1 MDKKFNFTKK
11 DIDAL
16 PIPTKGKSCLTF
28 SDSTEK
34 GLKLYITPNGA
45 KTFFIR
51 KTINRKDEKI
61 IIGPYPDLTISQA
74 RDKARVLKGNIANGS
89 NPAEEKRKLN
99 KDMTINEFFDYYIQK
114 HSLVNKR
121 PNSIKA
127 EKSLYNNYIKN
138 FIGFKKMTV
147 VTKNDIERLLRY
159 LLNANMKTTYNR
171 VISLLSG
178 MYNRAIE
185 WGYPEANPVKDI
197 KKVKEKSRDR
207 FIQPDELPRFFD
219 ELNKEPNQVFRNY
232 ILLSLYTGQRRSN
245 VLAMKWSQIDL
256 KLGIWFIPIT
266 KNGESMDCP
275 LTLKAIELLKEI
287 KKTSSSDWVFP
298 SETSASGHYE
308 EPKRAW
314 HNLLKRSGIENL
326 RLHDLR
332 RTLGSYQAIN
342 GSSLQ
347 IIGKSLGHKSM
358 QSTQVYARLMN
369 DPIRNSTNSA
379 IDKMLEYAGENN
391 E

>member
-1 MDKKFNFTKK
+1 MVKKFNFTKK

-16 PIPTKGKSCLTF
+16 PLPVKGFETYFDTK
-28 SDSTEK
+28 EK
-34 GLKLYITPNGA
+34 GLKLYITSAGR
-45 KTFFIR
+45 KTFFVR
-51 KTINRKDEKI
+51 KFMNGRDERI

-159 LLNANMKTTYNR
+159 LLNANMKATHNR

-185 WGYPEANPVKDI
+185 WGYPETNPVIGI
-197 KKVKEKSRDR
+197 KKQREKSRER
-207 FIQPDELPRFFD
+207 FIQPDELPRFFSA
-219 ELNKEPNQVFRNY
+219 LNEEPNQIFKNY

-245 VLAMKWSQIDL
+245 ILAMKWSQIDL

-314 HNLLKRSGIENL
+314 HNLLKRSSIENL

-379 IDKMLEYAGENN
+379 INKMLEFAGEKI